1 MHYDSFNRQKTAT
14 VTIEALGHGF
24 YGSVAKLS
32 LQKTAKIIQ
41 KFTVRPKGGAV
52 ASSPPPHNT
61 AWHRQRDGD
70 VTYGCSDNLMVQHS
84 PFDWQSLFQFCK
96 TVSINN
102 YFLAAPGRSST
113 CRIPAKYTPCPEK
126 KDRQYFGRNF
136 DKFTQL
142 LIIFGLNHPD
152 NPCDWKIVKC
162 PINTCTTL
170 CNDDVIVA
178 SLKNAVF
185 RSVFGK
191 IRTLVIILANS
202 NI

>member
-41 KFTVRPKGGAV
+41 KFTVRPKG
-52 ASSPPPHNT
+52 
-61 AWHRQRDGD
+61 
-70 VTYGCSDNLMVQHS
+70 GCSDNLMVQHS